1 MNWEFSGSNH
11 RSNFYPVCWRDAG
24 GAFSANADFAP
35 STQTADRRYLA
46 SRADRLPWLFV
57 SEGGQPLTRQ
67 SVNYLVASAAARA
80 ALPSIGHTCCGIPV
94 VSTLPTVG
102 TICGLFRTVD
112 QR

>member
-80 ALPSIGHTCCGIPV
+80 ALPSIWPHMLRHSCGFY
-94 VSTLPTVG
+94 LPTVG